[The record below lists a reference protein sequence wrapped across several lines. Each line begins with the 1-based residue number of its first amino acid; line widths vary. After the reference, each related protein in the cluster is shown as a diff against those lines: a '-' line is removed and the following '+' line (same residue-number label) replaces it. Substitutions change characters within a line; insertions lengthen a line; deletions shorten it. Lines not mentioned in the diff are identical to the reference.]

1 MKITTI
7 VVISALLTC
16 GLFFF
21 PAPVS
26 AYPQTNEPVNVSGEP
41 AADAEDFP
49 TLARTGLHSETELK
63 QTRMITGRST
73 AEITMMGRPGR
84 SSGAGFMGENEDIIS
99 VLINDNRLVKKL
111 GLTHPQMAKPLLYVW
126 NLIQQHE
133 EMNREKHRQRKNLDH
148 FMYNGKKIYLKS
160 RSGHGWQESIF
171 NDGIRG
177 MYHIEVRRHLE
188 PEEKAFLDKKFPD
201 LDPQQ
206 KANLVKRL
214 SYIHTGEM
222 VASYIMRYGFYEGK
236 TGYRADPVA
245 ITFIF
250 GLKSIDRI
258 EEAFKG
264 DWAEW
269 ISSGFEEPPDSTVG
283 SPAQNPSR
291 VNAKPANNNSTPNI
305 RSYKNPKLND
315 LVRRITDVNDRN
327 NDVILKAAAEIG
339 EPAVEP
345 LVSIIRDRAWNNVF
359 RGYWTQTRAVW
370 ALASIKS
377 ENVVN
382 FFISVLKDKRLT
394 SHLRTNIVRT
404 LGGLK
409 LEKSV
414 EPLLDVLNDRQVE
427 PRVRGAA
434 AFALKFAKRDNVI
447 ESLILALNDED
458 SHVRGGAVIS
468 LGKMGTQRSNLAL
481 LKALKDEGA
490 MIRWRVI
497 VYLRELKDK
506 TLAHHFVRA
515 LADKDWMV
523 REIAKKAL
531 VDIGEPVLETLART
545 LKSPH
550 AHIRWEVVC
559 ILGRIK
565 SQKSIGV
572 LVEALKDND
581 WMVRNEAAVALTRI
595 KSERSRQPLTRL
607 LTHKNRSIQEEAA
620 WVLKNLK

>member
-1 MKITTI
+1 MK
-7 VVISALLTC
+7 VKVIAVMFIILTC

-21 PAPVS
+21 QAS
-26 AYPQTNEPVNVSGEP
+26 ANAFPQTNKPVSLSGEP
-41 AADAEDFP
+41 TADAEDFP
-49 TLARTGLHSETELK
+49 TLARNGLHSETELK

-111 GLTHPQMAKPLLYVW
+111 GLTHPQMAKPLLYIW
-126 NLIQQHE
+126 KLIEQHE
-133 EMNREKHRQRKNLDH
+133 EMNREKRQQGKNLDY

-160 RSGHGWQESIF
+160 RSGHGWQDSIF

-177 MYHIEVRRHLE
+177 MYHIEVRRDLE
-188 PEEKAFLDKKFPD
+188 PEEEAFLDKKFPN
-201 LDPQQ
+201 LNTQQ
-206 KANLVKRL
+206 KANLIKRL

-222 VASYIMRYGFYEGK
+222 VANYIMRYGFYEGQ
-236 TGYRADPVA
+236 TSYRADPVA

-250 GLKSIDRI
+250 GLKSILQI
-258 EEAFKG
+258 EDAFKG
-264 DWAEW
+264 DWAKW
-269 ISSGFEEPPDSTVG
+269 ISSGFEEPLDSAIG
-283 SPAQNPSR
+283 SPAQNPLQL
-291 VNAKPANNNSTPNI
+291 NAKPTNNNSTPNI
-305 RSYKNPKLND
+305 VSYKNPQLND
-315 LVRRITDVNDRN
+315 LVRRITDVNDKN
-327 NDVILKAAAEIG
+327 TDFILKAAAEIG

-345 LVSIIRDRAWNNVF
+345 LVNIIRDAAWNNVF
-359 RGYWTQTRAVW
+359 RGSWTTTKAVW
-370 ALASIKS
+370 ALACIKS
-377 ENVVN
+377 EKVMN
-382 FFISVLKDKRLT
+382 FFISVLKDKSLT
-394 SHLRTNIVRT
+394 PHLRTTIART
-404 LGGLK
+404 MGGFK
-409 LEKSV
+409 SEKSV

-427 PRVRGAA
+427 SEVRGAA
-434 AFALKFAKRDNVI
+434 AYALKFANRDDVI
-447 ESLILALNDED
+447 ESLILALNDRD
-458 SHVRGGAVIS
+458 RHIRGGAVAS
-468 LGKMGTQRSNLAL
+468 LGKMGTQRSILAL
-481 LKALKDEGA
+481 LMVLKDEDA

-497 VYLRELKDK
+497 GYLRQQKDK

-515 LADKDWMV
+515 LADNDWMV

-531 VDIGEPVLETLART
+531 VDIGEPVLETLGKT
-545 LKSPH
+545 LKSPL

-581 WMVRNEAAVALTRI
+581 WMVCNEAAVALIRI

-607 LTHKNRSIQEEAA
+607 LKHKNRSIREEAA